1 MMPRARL
8 QEGVAGSRNTAL
20 RPERLIL
27 SFPPLAAEDVGNIL
41 KFCETLREVSRA
53 SKHQLLMVPRFG
65 EPDLCVQGR

>member
-20 RPERLIL
+20 GPERLIL

-41 KFCETLREVSRA
+41 NFCETREVSRA
-53 SKHQLLMVPRFG
+53 SKHKLLTVPRFG
-65 EPDLCVQGR
+65 EPDLCVQDH